1 MELRQIIEQA
11 GYCIGPTDMFTI
23 ATYGACISM
32 HGTKGYLHKARFART
47 ITAQQACNTAGIA
60 TYIYIAKNG
69 AMAKLQLYAIYFK
82 GMAHRRVAIS
92 MHRVNNRKS
101 ARKHASHRRVAGK

>member
-1 MELRQIIEQA
+1 MELRQVIEQA

-23 ATYGACISM
+23 TTYGACVCL
-32 HGTKGYLHKARFART
+32 HGAESYLHKTGFAGT

-69 AMAKLQLYAIYFK
+69 AVAELQLYAIYFK
-82 GMAHRRVAIS
+82 GMVHRRAAIS
-92 MHRVNNRKS
+92 MHRVNIRKS
-101 ARKHASHRRVAGK
+101 ARKHASHRRAAGK